1 MIVESSTP
9 EIARCYVRLV
19 LLLVEL
25 TSGTPMLDTP
35 IEVRGIHAQGRL
47 L

>member
-9 EIARCYVRLV
+9 EIARCYVRVV

-25 TSGTPMLDTP
+25 TSGVPMLDAP
-35 IEVRGIHAQGRL
+35 IEVRGIRRQGVL